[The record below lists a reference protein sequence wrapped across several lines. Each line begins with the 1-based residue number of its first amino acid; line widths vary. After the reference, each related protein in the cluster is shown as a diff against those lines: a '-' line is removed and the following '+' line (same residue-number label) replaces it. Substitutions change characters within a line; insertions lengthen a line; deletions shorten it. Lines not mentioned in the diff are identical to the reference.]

1 MTKKKNHMI
10 TWSYTGWVLLLV
22 DKVLTSDSITS
33 YFLLRC
39 WFLLTYSPLDRL
51 QFWPFVHWSTLS
63 ELKTHIFFF
72 AFSTELCSDN
82 QLLWNIGHKLHSV
95 TQWPDASVS
104 PFWISNTNSRGEK
117 CPLWLDNSS
126 LWERMNVGVSWGRLS
141 SWTDGVCRW
150 VRKYSQM
157 VEGNTDDIFLISVGG
172 VVSDRVFYMERK
184 CLYFC
189 TIERKHV
196 LCFSEGS
203 GYQLI

>member
-1 MTKKKNHMI
+1 MI

-126 LWERMNVGVSWGRLS
+126 LWERMNVGVSWGRREGCRHERTVCVVEWENIVRWLKVTQMIYFLYLS
-141 SWTDGVCRW
+141 
-150 VRKYSQM
+150 
-157 VEGNTDDIFLISVGG
+157 VEWYQTGCFIWRESVSIFAL
-172 VVSDRVFYMERK
+172 
-184 CLYFC
+184 
-189 TIERKHV
+189 
-196 LCFSEGS
+196 
-203 GYQLI
+203 